1 MKRKRIIII
10 FVVGLL
16 GIILLAS
23 MISQDATEASADGDE
38 FDTAFYVE
46 GNGNIFIKTAKLLDK
61 CCFYVVD
68 VVISGIGSVFNSLLN
83 N

>member
-1 MKRKRIIII
+1 MKRKRIIIFI
-10 FVVGLL
+10 VVGLL

-23 MISQDATEASADGDE
+23 MISQGDTEVSADGEDY
-38 FDTAFYVE
+38 DTSFYVE